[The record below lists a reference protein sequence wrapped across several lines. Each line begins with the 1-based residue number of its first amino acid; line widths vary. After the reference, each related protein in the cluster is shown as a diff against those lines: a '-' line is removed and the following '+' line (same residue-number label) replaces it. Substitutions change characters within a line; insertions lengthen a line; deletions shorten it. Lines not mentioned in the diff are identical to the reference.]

1 MRSTLLLCLLS
12 ACSADTFVTSDAGD
26 GGSTD
31 GSTDAPAS
39 EGGKQDGGPAN
50 PDADVR
56 TFQCADQDCKKP
68 DVCCAVQG
76 WASPSCEG
84 SGVEGNAACAQFL
97 ECNDSRDC
105 AALEVCCATR
115 DPDTNTILT
124 AKCASAGTC
133 AGTRLC
139 GSAHDG
145 DLPADCTG
153 TGLSCK
159 PVNPSW
165 LLACE

>member
-1 MRSTLLLCLLS
+1 VRSTLLLCLLS

-31 GSTDAPAS
+31 GSTDAPAP
-39 EGGKQDGGPAN
+39 EGGKQDGGP
-50 PDADVR
+50 DAGFR
-56 TFQCADQDCKKP
+56 TFQCSDKDCKKP
-68 DVCCAVQG
+68 DVCCASQG
-76 WASPSCEG
+76 WTAPSCEG
-84 SGVEGNAACAQFL
+84 SAAEGNVTCAQFL

-105 AALEVCCATR
+105 AALQSCCATR

-133 AGTRLC
+133 TGTRLC

-145 DLPADCTG
+145 ELPADCVG
-153 TGLSCK
+153 TGLTCK

-165 LLACE
+165 LSACQ